1 MKKILVTAALLAT
14 CALASAQTTVYG
26 RMNATVDNTKTGAST
41 VNSIANDISHIG
53 FRVQENIGKGLTAR
67 AVIETGINSQDPTG
81 GTDTQLGNR
90 HSTVGLVAKAGSLDL
105 GRRTHGIFTTAA
117 DNDSFGAL
125 YGSIAGDVHNLR
137 GNRLSNGVFARVTA
151 FPGVALGADRTHTAA
166 GQEVTVYSAG
176 AKFGIVNTSV
186 AQFDQGAEKS
196 TMLGANAKFGAT
208 TVFYSHSDNQG
219 VVANKGNLVGAAQ
232 KVGAYT
238 LKASYGKTNADVE
251 AYNVGA
257 EYALSKRTD
266 LLVSYRNV
274 DKTGSVN
281 DVKQVGVGVTHR
293 F

>member
-41 VNSIANDISHIG
+41 VNSIVNDISHIG
-53 FRVQENIGKGLTAR
+53 FRVQENISKGLTAR
-67 AVIETGINSQDPTG
+67 AVIETSINSQDPTG

-90 HSTVGLVAKAGSLDL
+90 HSTVGIAAKAGSLDL

-117 DNDSFGAL
+117 DNDPFGAL
-125 YGSIAGDVHNLR
+125 YGSITGDVHNLR
-137 GNRLSNGVFARVTA
+137 GNRLSNGMFARVTA
-151 FPGVALGADRTHTAA
+151 FPGVTLGADRTHTVA

-176 AKFGIVNTSV
+176 AKLGIVNASV

-196 TMLGANAKFGAT
+196 TLLGANAVFGAT

-266 LLVSYRNV
+266 VLVSYRNI